1 MKKFTITFLLLVI
14 FITTSIA
21 QHFGIQAGGMATNV
35 RWRNEY
41 FTLNTLPKP
50 GFMAGITLDIP
61 VAEKMTIMTALNYKW
76 VGAVYNDTSDV
87 SAIHLGYVN
96 LDITFNYIFT
106 DVKVVH
112 PYVEGGTY
120 VAYMVNSNRVVKSK
134 DENANYEDLK
144 VGFDEQD
151 NIIPWDFGWTIGG
164 GVYLDKWKLGI
175 GYQASMI
182 NLSPSKDLVLRNR
195 MGYLRATYFFNRS
208 E

>member
-1 MKKFTITFLLLVI
+1 MKKSIILIALLTAMALPG
-14 FITTSIA
+14 IA
-21 QHFGIQAGGMATNV
+21 QYIGIQGGGFASNV

-50 GFMAGITLDIP
+50 EFMAGIALDIP
-61 VAEKMTIMTALNYKW
+61 IAEKMAIMTALNYKW

-120 VAYMVNSNRVVKSK
+120 VAYMVNSNREVKAK

-144 VGFDEQD
+144 VGSDETD
-151 NIIPWDFGWTIGG
+151 NIIAWDFGWTIGG
-164 GVYLDKWKLGI
+164 GVYIDEWKFGI
-175 GYQASMI
+175 GYQGSMI
-182 NLSPSKDLVLRNR
+182 NLSPNADYVLRNR
-195 MGYLRATYFFNRS
+195 VGYLRVTYFFNRN
-208 E
+208 